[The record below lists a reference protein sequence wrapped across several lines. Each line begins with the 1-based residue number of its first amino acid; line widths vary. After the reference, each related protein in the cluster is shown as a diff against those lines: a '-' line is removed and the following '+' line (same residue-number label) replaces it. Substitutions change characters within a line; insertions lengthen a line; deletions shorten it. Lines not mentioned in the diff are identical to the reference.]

1 MEGALSDAAQAVTPR
16 VRAGAWI
23 AIVGIVA
30 ALVALLGRTPRG
42 GPSEESFAL
51 SPQECNTQCQ
61 TRKTDCIDACDGHIP
76 CEKDCVKSCE
86 ACVQRCLHPPDA
98 GAGGASGAGGAGGR
112 GRRR

>member
-1 MEGALSDAAQAVTPR
+1 MAADPGVLGSARARASALI
-16 VRAGAWI
+16 AGVAL
-23 AIVGIVA
+23 VA
-30 ALVALLGRTPRG
+30 ALLALCGRTPAS
-42 GPSEESFAL
+42 GPSEQSFAL

-76 CEKDCVKSCE
+76 CEKGCVASCE

>member
-1 MEGALSDAAQAVTPR
+1 MADDPRALGSAWA
-16 VRAGAWI
+16 RAGALI
-23 AIVGIVA
+23 AVIAAVA
-30 ALVALLGRTPRG
+30 AVVALYGRSPRG

-61 TRKTDCIDACDGHIP
+61 TKKTDCIHACDGHIP
-76 CEKDCVKSCE
+76 CEKGCVATCQ

-98 GAGGASGAGGAGGR
+98 GAGGAGGARGAGGR